1 MRQSLINSSSLVFL
15 LLGMSLLAGSVPAVE
30 LRSNEWYLRLSITNS
45 DENLIDNNNLLGQLK
60 ESLSGYDSH
69 DLIELPPFAAPY
81 LTLVFP
87 HPDWEEK
94 AGNYA
99 TDFHQRKGW
108 RQVWYF
114 EVHSDDAGR
123 DITLSWA
130 LTSNTKTRRNM
141 WLVDGVTGEVIRA
154 NSRNH
159 RSSAVS
165 EYSFNMD
172 GQTSHSFYWVQ
183 GSRRHAKEQIIESQS
198 LIRSR

>member
-1 MRQSLINSSSLVFL
+1 MRQSILNSSSLVFL

-30 LRSNEWYLRLSITNS
+30 LRTNEWYLRLSVTNA
-45 DENLIDNNNLLGQLK
+45 DENLLDKSNLLGQLK
-60 ESLSGYDSH
+60 ESHSGYDSH

-99 TDFHQRKGW
+99 TDFHQRRGW

-114 EVHSDDAGR
+114 EVHSDDAWR
-123 DITLSWA
+123 DITLNWT
-130 LTSNTKTRRNM
+130 LTSNTKTPRSM
-141 WLVDGVTGEVIRA
+141 WLVDGDTGEAIRG
-154 NSRNH
+154 NSWNH
-159 RSSAVS
+159 RRPAVS

-172 GQTSHSFYWVQ
+172 GQTSHPFYWVQ
-183 GSRRHAKEQIIESQS
+183 GGIRLLKSR
-198 LIRSR
+198 